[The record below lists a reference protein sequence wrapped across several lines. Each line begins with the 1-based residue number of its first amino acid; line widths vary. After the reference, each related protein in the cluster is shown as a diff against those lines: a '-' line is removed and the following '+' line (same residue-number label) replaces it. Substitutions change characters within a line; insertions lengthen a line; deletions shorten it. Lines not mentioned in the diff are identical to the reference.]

1 MHGAVLARWRR
12 ARSKP
17 LRVYEFNCE
26 NVAVKIT
33 LTGEDSI
40 RLEPTEGPMT
50 IEAPTAE
57 RQYSPFHMLG
67 SSLAYCTFSV
77 LYSWATHADL
87 SIDGM
92 HIDVA
97 WAFSEEPHRVKD
109 MTLTFHWPSLPPAR
123 LAAAKRVARMCT
135 VHETLVNSPT
145 VSIEAA

>member
-1 MHGAVLARWRR
+1 M
-12 ARSKP
+12 
-17 LRVYEFNCE
+17 YESNCE

-40 RLEPTEGPMT
+40 RLEPTDGPMT
-50 IEAPTAE
+50 IEAPSAE

-92 HIDVA
+92 HIDVK

-109 MTLTFHWPSLPPAR
+109 MALTFHWPSLPPAR
-123 LAAAKRVARMCT
+123 LEAAKRVARMCT
-135 VHETLVNSPT
+135 VHETLLNSPT

>member
-1 MHGAVLARWRR
+1 MDR
-12 ARSKP
+12 AEAITS
-17 LRVYEFNCE
+17 E

-50 IEAPTAE
+50 IEAPTAD

-87 SIDGM
+87 SIEGM
-92 HIDVA
+92 YIDVT
-97 WAFSEEPHRVKD
+97 WKFSDEPHRVND
-109 MTLTFHWPSLPPAR
+109 MALTFHWPSLPPAR
-123 LAAAKRVARMCT
+123 LSAAKRVAAMCT
-135 VHETLVNSPT
+135 VHETFLHSPT